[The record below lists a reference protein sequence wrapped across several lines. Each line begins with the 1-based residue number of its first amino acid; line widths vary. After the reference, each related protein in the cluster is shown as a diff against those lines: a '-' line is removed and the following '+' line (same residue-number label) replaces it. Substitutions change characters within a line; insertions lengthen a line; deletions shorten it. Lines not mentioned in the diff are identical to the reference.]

1 MELCEIAVSRPSRVA
16 PSFTRW
22 MVAGR
27 WVVLFIMKGRGSA
40 IFTGLCAALA
50 ARAAST
56 TSARINSFPP
66 KPPPIKGRSSR
77 TFSGL
82 MPSVLARL
90 PLPQAIIWF
99 DVQTVSFS
107 PSHDAMVAW
116 GSIIAWLSSGVV

>member
-27 WVVLFIMKGRGSA
+27 WVVLSSEGRGSA

-56 TSARINSFPP
+56 TSARINSFL
-66 KPPPIKGRSSR
+66 RNR
-77 TFSGL
+77 H
-82 MPSVLARL
+82 R
-90 PLPQAIIWF
+90 
-99 DVQTVSFS
+99 
-107 PSHDAMVAW
+107 
-116 GSIIAWLSSGVV
+116 